1 MLSTAALLLNLF
13 PFVMPWNDASK
24 TATNLSHLHPAP
36 IAARN
41 QVAARDGH
49 FYNRDGKRVRF
60 LGVNLAWSA
69 VFPDKTDAPIIAAR
83 MQKLGI
89 NLVRMHNLDV
99 GHAPRGI
106 FNPQFPDLHHIDF
119 EQQDRLDYFI
129 FQLAQHGVYTNVNLH
144 VGRKLGE
151 ADGLPSSK
159 DLPSSG
165 KMVNYFYPRA
175 IELHEKFAADL
186 IGHFNPYTKARYADD
201 PAIAIIEL
209 TNENSLVSRAEQIK
223 NLPAPYQAQLIQNWN
238 TFLKSKYSDTQ
249 ALRKSWF
256 GEVQPLGENLLGS
269 APFAAN
275 GMKWF
280 LEKREGMEASLSV
293 EPSTPEA
300 RGAVLHAKIENV
312 SRPDWFLQ
320 LHLDGVD
327 LAPGQTYTLSF
338 WAKSAAPRAL
348 RVGAKMDREP
358 WQVVGL
364 TQDFQLGTEWKL
376 YSATFRATEP
386 IPNHSRISF
395 TLGDSA
401 ADVWLADVQL
411 RSGGGSTLE
420 VGQTVEQGN
429 IALPPITSSAPG
441 EDVLRFLSQLEI
453 QYAERLRDY
462 LKNIVKAQ
470 QPIINSQ
477 ASFGGVAGLW
487 RESKMDVVD
496 IHAYWNHPTFPA
508 GKWDAE
514 NWRIGNRPM
523 TEQPANSALLKM
535 APFRYAGKPFTVT
548 EYHHPS
554 PSDYQAE
561 MMPLLAAFAARQ
573 DWDALILFDYNDNR
587 ENWARDYPGAF
598 FRVDANPAVL
608 AFFPLAANI
617 FLRGDVPPAPQ
628 QRTLHIPINDW
639 PKLAALS
646 SKMEAPGINVLHD
659 KLGITAENML
669 DFRWATKFV
678 DSDKMQVVT
687 EGATDTGSTP
697 VRWQG
702 ERDKGGAFVVDTPLS
717 KAIVSV
723 HPAQDGAQ
731 FSLNGWQLEIGKTR
745 HHFASASL
753 SSLDGLPIETSA
765 RVLLTTAASFEN
777 TGMQWNTERNS
788 VSTNWGNSPVLA
800 EAVPVQIRLK
810 TTRQNANVYALDA
823 TGARLKLVPATWT
836 NGELRFDLTENAK
849 TVWYEIASEVTD

>member
-1 MLSTAALLLNLF
+1 
-13 PFVMPWNDASK
+13 MPWNDASK
-24 TATNLSHLHPAP
+24 TATNLSRLNPAP
-36 IAARN
+36 ITARH

-69 VFPDKTDAPIIAAR
+69 VFPDKTDAPMIAAR

-99 GHAPRGI
+99 GYAPRGI
-106 FNPQFPDLHHIDF
+106 FNPKFPDLQHLDSD
-119 EQQDRLDYFI
+119 QQDRLDFFI
-129 FQLAQHGVYTNVNLH
+129 FQLAQHGVYTDINLH

-151 ADGLPSSK
+151 ADGLPDSK
-159 DLPSSG
+159 DLPPSG
-165 KMVNYFYPRA
+165 KMVNYFFPRA

-201 PAIAIIEL
+201 PAIALIEL
-209 TNENSLVSRAEQIK
+209 TNENSLVSRADQIK
-223 NLPAPYQAQLIQNWN
+223 SLPVPYRAQLIQDWN
-238 TFLKSKYSDTQ
+238 AFLKAKYSDTPT
-249 ALRKSWF
+249 LVKSWF
-256 GEVQPLGENLLGS
+256 GSAQPLGEDLLTN
-269 APFAAN
+269 APFGAQ

-280 LEKREGMEASLSV
+280 LEKRDGMEASLNV

-300 RGAVLHAKIENV
+300 RGAVLHAQIENV
-312 SRPDWFLQ
+312 VKPDWFLQ
-320 LHLDGVD
+320 LQLDGLD

-338 WAKSAAPRAL
+338 WAKSDAPRAL
-348 RVGAKMDREP
+348 RAGAKMDRDP

-364 TQDFQLGTEWKL
+364 AQAFQLGTQWKR

-386 IPNHSRISF
+386 IPNHSRLSF
-395 TLGDSA
+395 TLGDSD

-411 RSGGGSTLE
+411 SSGDGSTLE
-420 VGQTVEQGN
+420 DGQTVEQGN
-429 IALPPITSSAPG
+429 IALPPITSFAMG
-441 EDVLRFLSQLEI
+441 QDTLQFLSQLEI
-453 QYAERLRDY
+453 QYAEKLRDV
-462 LKNIVKAQ
+462 LKNSVKAQ
-470 QPIINSQ
+470 QPILNSQ

-496 IHAYWNHPTFPA
+496 VHAYWNHPTFPA

-523 TEQPANSALLKM
+523 TEQPANSALLKL
-535 APFRYAGKPFTVT
+535 APFRYAGKPFTVS

-561 MMPLLAAFAARQ
+561 MMPLLVAFAARQ

-628 QRTLHIPINDW
+628 QRTLQIPIKNW
-639 PKLAALS
+639 PELAAS
-646 SKMEAPGINVLHD
+646 STKMQAPEINVLHD

-669 DFRWATKFV
+669 DFRWATKFS

-687 EGATDTGSTP
+687 QGAADTGSTP

-702 ERDKGGAFVVDTPLS
+702 ERNKGGAFVVDTPLS
-717 KAIVSV
+717 KAIVSI
-723 HPAQDGAQ
+723 HPAQDSAQ

-745 HHFASASL
+745 YHFAAASL
-753 SSLDGLPIETSA
+753 SSLDGLPIETSS
-765 RVLLTTAASFEN
+765 RVLLTLAGSFEN
-777 TGMQWNTERNS
+777 TGMQWNAERNS
-788 VSTNWGNSPVLA
+788 VSTNWGSAPVLA
-800 EAVPVQIRLK
+800 EAIPSQIRVK
-810 TTRQNANVYALDA
+810 TTRRDAKVYALDA
-823 TGARLKLVPATWT
+823 TGARLESVSANWQS
-836 NGELRFDLTENAK
+836 GELSFRVTENAK
-849 TVWYEIASEVTD
+849 TVWYEIAGAPAG